1 MSEVADNFL
10 YTKDHEWLRLDDDG
24 SVTVGISDHAQEALG
39 ELVFVEVPEVGDTFA
54 VGDACAVVESVK
66 AASDIYC
73 PLAGEV
79 AATNPAL
86 ADAPELVNSS
96 PYEDGWVFRLIPEN
110 ATVLDAFMD
119 ADAYGRFIA
128 ELED

>member
-1 MSEVADNFL
+1 MSEISDNFL

-39 ELVFVEVPEVGDTFA
+39 ELVFVEVPEAGDNLSA
-54 VGDACAVVESVK
+54 GDACAVVESVK

-79 AATNPAL
+79 VAANPAL
-86 ADAPELVNSS
+86 ADTPELVNNS
-96 PYEDGWVFRLIPEN
+96 PYADGWVFRLRPED
-110 ATVLDAFMD
+110 ATVLDEFMD
-119 ADAYGRFIA
+119 ADAYGRYLA